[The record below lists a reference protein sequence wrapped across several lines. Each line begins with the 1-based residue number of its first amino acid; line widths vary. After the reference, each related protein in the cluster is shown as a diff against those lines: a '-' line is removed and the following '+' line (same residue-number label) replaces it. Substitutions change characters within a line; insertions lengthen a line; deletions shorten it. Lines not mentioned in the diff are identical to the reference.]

1 MSKHNAQRCDS
12 GPGEAKSPEKAEGG
26 ETLTASNGMAPSE
39 GMPVSDGTAPSGT
52 PEPGCSCKAGKGES
66 SRDLKEKVAA
76 LEAQLQEAKDQF
88 LRKAAD
94 FENFRKRMNRE
105 KQEAIDF
112 ANQSLLLD
120 LIPIMDDFERA
131 LKAAAGAAG
140 EVSSSSEFTGLYEG
154 ISMIEKRLSSQL
166 ENKWGLKRFDSAGE
180 AFDPNRH
187 EALMM
192 EKSPEIAEPVV
203 QEDFLKGYSL
213 KERIVRSAKVKVL
226 MPENPQGTASSG
238 AVQEDAGGG
247 DPAANEKPQGEAPAS

>member
-1 MSKHNAQRCDS
+1 MPKNASHEKDQEETSENTVNGVS
-12 GPGEAKSPEKAEGG
+12 GVENPGG
-26 ETLTASNGMAPSE
+26 EPGATDSVGPEPTTAGTEAAGGDPAIEGSQAPELTAE
-39 GMPVSDGTAPSGT
+39 
-52 PEPGCSCKAGKGES
+52 EQI
-66 SRDLKEKVAA
+66 AA
-76 LEAQLQEAKDQF
+76 LEEQLREVKDQY

-120 LIPIMDDFERA
+120 LILIIDDFERA
-131 LKAAAGAAG
+131 IKSVESL
-140 EVSSSSEFTGLYEG
+140 SSASKEFDSFYEG
-154 ISMIEKRLSSQL
+154 INMIEKRLTSQL

-203 QEDFLKGYSL
+203 KEEFLKGYTL
-213 KERIVRSAKVKVL
+213 KDRVVRSAKVKVL
-226 MPENPQGTASSG
+226 MP
-238 AVQEDAGGG
+238 
-247 DPAANEKPQGEAPAS
+247 GEATEQ